1 MSITQNAKIRRITDS
16 TLVIGADIAKKVHVA
31 RACDV
36 RGVELGSPITFKNGR
51 YGFGQLRTWIRSLML
66 HHSCDNVVLGV
77 EPTGHYWMN
86 LAQFLR
92 HEGIQVVLVNPLH
105 VKKTKELEDNSPTK
119 NDRKDARV
127 IALLAKDGRYSEPN
141 IPEDIYADLRVGM
154 NERDRLSE
162 DLKRVQA
169 RIHNWLD
176 RFFPEFTE
184 VFKDWEGKAALV
196 CLHQFPC
203 PTDIQEK
210 TASEIVQA
218 WRDGGISRGVGLS
231 KANLLKELA
240 EESIGLTEGL
250 KMAHQELIILLSQY
264 DLYQEQLDQLM
275 QEIEHLVSQIPG
287 TQQMMSIP
295 GVGLVTVA
303 GFLAEVGDLSG
314 YDSPRQIQ
322 KLAGLNLK
330 ENSSGKHKGR
340 TTISK
345 RGRPKLRS
353 ILFRGVIPLLAKNA
367 EFKELHR
374 YYTQRAQNPLKR
386 MQSAIALSCR
396 LIRVLFALGR
406 KQVPYD
412 PVKVLGAVHME
423 RIQNAA

>member
-1 MSITQNAKIRRITDS
+1 MSITQNSKIRRITDS
-16 TLVIGADIAKKVHVA
+16 TLVIGADIAKKIHVA
-31 RACDV
+31 RASDV
-36 RGVELGSPITFKNGR
+36 RGIELGKPLTFHNSR
-51 YGFGQLRTWIRSLML
+51 HGFEKLLNWIGSLMSD
-66 HHSCDNVVLGV
+66 HSCDNVIFGV

-92 HEGIQVVLVNPLH
+92 HQGVQVVLVNPLH

-127 IALLAKDGRYSEPN
+127 ISLLVKDGRYSVPH

-162 DLKRVQA
+162 DLKRAQA

-176 RFFPEFTE
+176 RFFPEFTQ

-196 CLHQFPC
+196 CLHSIPFPQ
-203 PTDIQEK
+203 DVQGK
-210 TASEIVQA
+210 TAPEIVSM
-218 WRDGGISRGVGLS
+218 WRKSGILRGIGLS
-231 KANLLKELA
+231 KANDLLEIA
-240 EESIGLTEGL
+240 EQSIGLIEGL
-250 KMAHQELIILLSQY
+250 QMARHELKILLGQY
-264 DLYQEQLDQLM
+264 DLYQEQLDLLMTDVEQL
-275 QEIEHLVSQIPG
+275 VNQIPG
-287 TQQMMSIP
+287 TEQMLSVP

-314 YDSPRQIQ
+314 YDNPKQIQ
-322 KLAGLNLK
+322 KLAGLSLK

-353 ILFRGVIPLLAKNA
+353 LLFRCVIPLLAKNS
-367 EFKELHR
+367 EFQELHR
-374 YYTQRAQNPLKR
+374 YYTQRVQNPLKK

-412 PVKVLGAVHME
+412 PVKVLGPVHIE
-423 RIQNAA
+423 RLQNAA

>member
-1 MSITQNAKIRRITDS
+1 MSITQNSKIRRITDS
-16 TLVIGADIAKKVHVA
+16 TLVVGADIAKKVHVA
-31 RACDV
+31 RASNV
-36 RGVELGSPITFKNGR
+36 RGVELGKPLTFDNTR
-51 YGFGQLRTWIRSLML
+51 HGFEKLLTWIRSLML
-66 HHSCDNVVLGV
+66 DHSCDNVIFGV

-92 HEGIQVVLVNPLH
+92 REGIQVVLVNPLH

-127 IALLAKDGRYSEPN
+127 ISLLVKDGRYSVPH

-176 RFFPEFTE
+176 RFFPEFTT

-196 CLHQFPC
+196 CLHEFPC
-203 PTDIQEK
+203 PVDVQEK

-218 WRDGGISRGVGLS
+218 WRKNGILRGVGLS
-231 KANLLKELA
+231 KANLLKEMA
-240 EESIGLTEGL
+240 EQSIGLTEGL
-250 KMAHQELIILLSQY
+250 QMGHQELMILLRQY
-264 DLYQEQLDQLM
+264 DLYQEQLELLM
-275 QEIEHLVSQIPG
+275 SEVERLVSQIPG
-287 TQQMMSIP
+287 TQQMLSVP

-314 YDSPRQIQ
+314 YDNAKQIQ

-353 ILFRGVIPLLAKNA
+353 LLFRCVIPLLAKNA
-367 EFKELHR
+367 EFQALHR
-374 YYTQRAQNPLKR
+374 YYTQRVQNPLKR

-396 LIRVLFALGR
+396 LIRILFVLGR
-406 KQVPYD
+406 KQMPYD
-412 PVKVLGAVHME
+412 PVKVLGPVHME
-423 RIQNAA
+423 RLQNAA

>member
-1 MSITQNAKIRRITDS
+1 MSITQNSKIRRITDS
-16 TLVIGADIAKKVHVA
+16 TLVVGADIAKKVHVA
-31 RACDV
+31 RASDV
-36 RGVELGSPITFKNGR
+36 RGVELGKPLSFDNSR
-51 YGFGQLRTWIRSLML
+51 RGFEKLLTWIRSLMVD
-66 HHSCDNVVLGV
+66 HSFDNVVFGV

-92 HEGIQVVLVNPLH
+92 HQGIQVVLVNPMH
-105 VKKTKELEDNSPTK
+105 VKKTKELEDNNPTK

-127 IALLAKDGRYSEPN
+127 ISQLVKDGRYSVPH

-162 DLKRVQA
+162 DLKRVQT

-176 RFFPEFTE
+176 RFFPEFTT

-203 PTDIQEK
+203 PVDVRGK

-218 WRDGGISRGVGLS
+218 WRENGILRGVGIS
-231 KANLLKELA
+231 KANLLKEMA
-240 EESIGLTEGL
+240 EQSIGLTEGL
-250 KMAHQELIILLSQY
+250 QMARHELRILLRQY
-264 DLYQEQLDQLM
+264 DLYQEQLELLM
-275 QEIEHLVSQIPG
+275 SEVERLVSQIPG
-287 TQQMMSIP
+287 TQQMLTVP

-314 YDSPRQIQ
+314 YDNARQIQ

-353 ILFRGVIPLLAKNA
+353 LLFRCVIPLLAKNT
-367 EFKELHR
+367 EFQALHR

-412 PVKVLGAVHME
+412 PVKVLGPVHME
-423 RIQNAA
+423 RLQNVA

>member
-1 MSITQNAKIRRITDS
+1 MSITQNSKIRRITDS

-36 RGVELGSPITFKNGR
+36 RGVELGSPLTFNNDR
-51 YGFGQLRTWIRSLML
+51 RGFERLNTWIRSIMVD
-66 HHSCDNVVLGV
+66 HSFDNIVFGV

-92 HEGIQVVLVNPLH
+92 REGVHVVLVNPLH

-119 NDRKDARV
+119 NDRKGARV
-127 IALLAKDGRYSEPN
+127 IALLVKDGRYSEPN

-203 PTDIQEK
+203 PADIQEK
-210 TASEIVQA
+210 TVSEIVQA
-218 WRDGGISRGVGLS
+218 WREGGILRGIGKS
-231 KANLLKELA
+231 KANLLKEMA
-240 EESIGLTEGL
+240 EQSIGLTEGL
-250 KMAHQELIILLSQY
+250 KMGHQELTILLSQY
-264 DLYQEQLDQLM
+264 DLYQEQLDLLM
-275 QEIEHLVSQIPG
+275 SEVERLVRQIPG
-287 TQQMMSIP
+287 TEQMMSVP

-303 GFLAEVGDLSG
+303 GFLAEVGDLTG
-314 YDSPRQIQ
+314 YESPRQIQ

-353 ILFRGVIPLLAKNA
+353 LLFRCVIPLLAKNA
-367 EFKELHR
+367 EFQALHR
-374 YYTQRAQNPLKR
+374 YYTQRAQNPLKK

-396 LIRVLFALGR
+396 LIRVLYALGR

-412 PVKVLGAVHME
+412 PVKVLGPVHME
-423 RIQNAA
+423 RLQNAA

>member
-1 MSITQNAKIRRITDS
+1 MSITQNSKIRRITDS

-36 RGVELGSPITFKNGR
+36 RGVELGKPLTFDNSR
-51 YGFGQLRTWIRSLML
+51 PGFLKMRTWIRSLML
-66 HHSCDNVVLGV
+66 DHSCDNVILGV
-77 EPTGHYWMN
+77 EPTGHYWIN

-92 HEGIQVVLVNPLH
+92 REGIYVVLVNPSH

-127 IALLAKDGRYSEPN
+127 IALLVKDGRYSEPH

-184 VFKDWEGKAALV
+184 VFKDWEGKAALI

-203 PTDIQEK
+203 PVDIQEK
-210 TASEIVQA
+210 TTSEIVQA
-218 WRDGGISRGVGLS
+218 WRDGGILRGIGKS
-231 KANLLKELA
+231 KANLLKEMA
-240 EESIGLTEGL
+240 EQSIGLTEGL
-250 KMAHQELIILLSQY
+250 RMGHQELAILLGQY
-264 DLYQEQLDQLM
+264 DLYQEQLDLLM
-275 QEIEHLVSQIPG
+275 SEVEQLVSQIPG
-287 TQQMMSIP
+287 TPEMMSIP

-303 GFLAEVGDLSG
+303 GFLAEVGDLSN
-314 YDSPRQIQ
+314 YTSPKQIQ

-330 ENSSGKHKGR
+330 QNSSGKHEGR

-353 ILFRGVIPLLAKNA
+353 LLFRCVIPLLAKNA
-367 EFKELHR
+367 EFQALHKH
-374 YYTQRAQNPLKR
+374 YTKRAENPLKK

-412 PVKVLGAVHME
+412 PAKMLGPVHVE
-423 RIQNAA
+423 LLQNVA

>member
-1 MSITQNAKIRRITDS
+1 MSITQNSKIRRITDS

-31 RACDV
+31 RACNV
-36 RGVELGSPITFKNGR
+36 RGVELGKPLTFDNTR
-51 YGFGQLRTWIRSLML
+51 HGFERLRTWIQSLMVD
-66 HHSCDNVVLGV
+66 HSCDNIVFGV

-92 HEGIQVVLVNPLH
+92 CRGVQVVLVNPLH

-127 IALLAKDGRYSEPN
+127 IALLVKDGRYSVPH
-141 IPEDIYADLRVGM
+141 IPEDIYAELRVGM

-162 DLKRVQA
+162 DLKRVQG

-176 RFFPEFTE
+176 RFFPEFTS
-184 VFKDWEGKAALV
+184 VFKDWEGKSALV

-203 PTDIQEK
+203 PTDIQDK
-210 TASEIVQA
+210 SASEIVKA
-218 WRDGGISRGVGLS
+218 WRDGGISRGVGMS
-231 KANLLKELA
+231 KAKELKEMA
-240 EESIGLTEGL
+240 EQSIGIIEGL
-250 KMAHQELIILLSQY
+250 RMAHWELVILLSQY
-264 DLYQEQLDQLM
+264 DMYQEQLTHLM
-275 QEIEHLVSQIPG
+275 EEVEHLVSQIPG
-287 TQQMMSIP
+287 TPQMMSIP

-314 YDSPRQIQ
+314 YDNPRQIQ
-322 KLAGLNLK
+322 KLAGLNLR
-330 ENSSGKHKGR
+330 ENSSGEHKGQTKITR
-340 TTISK
+340 
-345 RGRPKLRS
+345 RGRPRLRS
-353 ILFRGVIPLLAKNA
+353 LLFRAVIPLLAKNA
-367 EFKELHR
+367 QFQELHQ
-374 YYTQRAQNPLKR
+374 YYTQRAKNPLKR

-412 PVKVLGAVHME
+412 PVKVLGPVHME
-423 RIQNAA
+423 RLQNAA

>member
-1 MSITQNAKIRRITDS
+1 MSITQNSKIRRITDS
-16 TLVIGADIAKKVHVA
+16 TLVVGADIAKKVHVA
-31 RACDV
+31 RASDA
-36 RGVELGSPITFKNGR
+36 RGVELGKPLTFDNSR
-51 YGFGQLRTWIRSLML
+51 RGFEKLLTWIRSLMVD
-66 HHSCDNVVLGV
+66 HSCDNVVFGV
-77 EPTGHYWMN
+77 EPTAHYWMN

-92 HEGIQVVLVNPLH
+92 HQGIQVVLVNPMH
-105 VKKTKELEDNSPTK
+105 VKKTKELEDNNPTK

-127 IALLAKDGRYSEPN
+127 ISQLVKDGRYSVPH

-176 RFFPEFTE
+176 RFFPEFTT

-203 PTDIQEK
+203 PVDVRGK

-218 WRDGGISRGVGLS
+218 WRENGILRGVGIS
-231 KANLLKELA
+231 KANLLKEMA
-240 EESIGLTEGL
+240 EQSIGLTEGL
-250 KMAHQELIILLSQY
+250 QMARHELMILLSQY
-264 DLYQEQLDQLM
+264 DLYQEQLEFLM
-275 QEIEHLVSQIPG
+275 NEVERLVSQIPG
-287 TQQMMSIP
+287 TQQMLSVP

-314 YDSPRQIQ
+314 YDNARQIQ

-353 ILFRGVIPLLAKNA
+353 LLFRCVIPLLAKNA
-367 EFKELHR
+367 EFQALHR
-374 YYTQRAQNPLKR
+374 YYTQRSQNPLKR

-412 PVKVLGAVHME
+412 PVKVLGPVHIS
-423 RIQNAA
+423 RLQNAA

>member
-1 MSITQNAKIRRITDS
+1 MSITQNSKIRRITDS
-16 TLVIGADIAKKVHVA
+16 TLVVGADIAKKVHVA
-31 RACDV
+31 RASDA
-36 RGVELGSPITFKNGR
+36 RGVELGKPLTFDNSR
-51 YGFGQLRTWIRSLML
+51 RGFEKLLTWIRSLMVD
-66 HHSCDNVVLGV
+66 HSCDNVVFGV
-77 EPTGHYWMN
+77 EPTAHYWMN

-92 HEGIQVVLVNPLH
+92 HQGIQVVLVNPMH
-105 VKKTKELEDNSPTK
+105 VKKTKELEDNNPTK

-127 IALLAKDGRYSEPN
+127 ISQLVKDGRYSVPH

-176 RFFPEFTE
+176 RFFPEFTT

-203 PTDIQEK
+203 PVDVRGK

-218 WRDGGISRGVGLS
+218 WRENGILRGVGIS
-231 KANLLKELA
+231 KANLLKEMA
-240 EESIGLTEGL
+240 EQSIGLTEGL
-250 KMAHQELIILLSQY
+250 QMARHELMILLSQY
-264 DLYQEQLDQLM
+264 DLYQEQLEFLM
-275 QEIEHLVSQIPG
+275 NEVERLVSQVPG
-287 TQQMMSIP
+287 TQQMLSVP

-314 YDSPRQIQ
+314 YDNARQIQ

-353 ILFRGVIPLLAKNA
+353 LLFRCVIPLLAKNA
-367 EFKELHR
+367 EFQALHR
-374 YYTQRAQNPLKR
+374 YYTQRSQNPLKR

-412 PVKVLGAVHME
+412 PVKVLGPVHIS
-423 RIQNAA
+423 RLQNAA

>member
-1 MSITQNAKIRRITDS
+1 M
-16 TLVIGADIAKKVHVA
+16 VVGADIAKKVHVA
-31 RACDV
+31 RASDA
-36 RGVELGSPITFKNGR
+36 RGVELGKPLTFDNSR
-51 YGFGQLRTWIRSLML
+51 RGFEKLLTWIRSLMVD
-66 HHSCDNVVLGV
+66 HSCDNVVFGV
-77 EPTGHYWMN
+77 EPTAHYWMN

-92 HEGIQVVLVNPLH
+92 HQGIQVVLVNPMH
-105 VKKTKELEDNSPTK
+105 VKKTKELEDNNPTK

-127 IALLAKDGRYSEPN
+127 ISQLVKDGRYSVPH

-176 RFFPEFTE
+176 RFFPEFTT

-203 PTDIQEK
+203 PVDVRGK

-218 WRDGGISRGVGLS
+218 WRENGILRGVGIS
-231 KANLLKELA
+231 KANLLKEMA
-240 EESIGLTEGL
+240 EQSIGLTEGL
-250 KMAHQELIILLSQY
+250 QMARHELMILLSQY
-264 DLYQEQLDQLM
+264 DLYQEQLELLM
-275 QEIEHLVSQIPG
+275 NEVERLVSQIPG
-287 TQQMMSIP
+287 TQQMLSVP

-314 YDSPRQIQ
+314 YDNARQIQ

-353 ILFRGVIPLLAKNA
+353 LLFRCVIPLLAKNA
-367 EFKELHR
+367 EFQALHR
-374 YYTQRAQNPLKR
+374 YYTQRSQNPLKR

-412 PVKVLGAVHME
+412 PVKVLGPVHIS
-423 RIQNAA
+423 RLQNAA

>member
-1 MSITQNAKIRRITDS
+1 MSITQNSKIRRITDS

-31 RACDV
+31 RAADV
-36 RGVELGSPITFKNGR
+36 RGVELGKPLTFDNTR
-51 YGFGQLRTWIRSLML
+51 HGFGRLLTWIQSLMVD
-66 HHSCDNVVLGV
+66 HSCDNVVFGV

-92 HEGIQVVLVNPLH
+92 RQGIQVVLVNPLH

-127 IALLAKDGRYSEPN
+127 IALLVKDGRYSVPH

-162 DLKRVQA
+162 DLKRVQG

-184 VFKDWEGKAALV
+184 VFKDWEGKAALI

-203 PTDIQEK
+203 PIDIQGK

-218 WRDGGISRGVGLS
+218 WRDGGISRGIGMS
-231 KANLLKELA
+231 KANLLREKA
-240 EESIGLTEGL
+240 TESIGLTEGL
-250 KMAHQELIILLSQY
+250 QMGHQELAILLRQY
-264 DLYQEQLDQLM
+264 DLYQEQLDLLM
-275 QEIEHLVSQIPG
+275 SEVERLVSQIPG
-287 TQQMMSIP
+287 TQEMMSIP

-303 GFLAEVGDLSG
+303 GFLAEVGDLSA
-314 YDSPRQIQ
+314 YDNPRQIQ

-330 ENSSGKHKGR
+330 ENSSGKHKGQ
-340 TTISK
+340 TKISR

-353 ILFRGVIPLLAKNA
+353 LLFRGVIPLLAKNA
-367 EFKELHR
+367 EFQELHR
-374 YYTQRAQNPLKR
+374 YYTQRTQNPLKK

-412 PVKVLGAVHME
+412 PMKVLGPMHME
-423 RIQNAA
+423 RLQKAA

>member
-1 MSITQNAKIRRITDS
+1 MSITQNSKIRRITDS

-31 RACDV
+31 RACNV
-36 RGVELGSPITFKNGR
+36 RGVEFGTSLVFNNDR
-51 YGFGQLRTWIRSLML
+51 RGFQGLLIWMRSLMQE
-66 HHSCDNVVLGV
+66 HSFDNVVFGV

-92 HEGIQVVLVNPLH
+92 REGVRVVMVNPFH

-127 IALLAKDGRYSEPN
+127 IALLVKDGRYSEPN

-203 PTDIQEK
+203 PTDIQQM
-210 TASEIVQA
+210 TASEIIQA
-218 WRDGGISRGVGLS
+218 WREGGISRGVGQS
-231 KANLLKELA
+231 KAKLLKEMA
-240 EESIGLTEGL
+240 EQSIGLTEGL
-250 KMAHQELIILLSQY
+250 KMGHQELVILLCQY
-264 DLYQEQLDQLM
+264 DLFQEQLDQLM
-275 QEIEHLVSQIPG
+275 VEVEQLVSQIPG
-287 TQQMMSIP
+287 APQMLSIP

-303 GFLAEVGDLSG
+303 GFLAEVGDLTR
-314 YDSPRQIQ
+314 YDNPRQIQ

-330 ENSSGKHKGR
+330 ENSSGEHKGQ
-340 TTISK
+340 TTITK
-345 RGRPKLRS
+345 RGRPRLRS
-353 ILFRGVIPLLAKNA
+353 LLYSVVSYRYWQKTPSFRRYTNTIR
-367 EFKELHR
+367 KEPITR
-374 YYTQRAQNPLKR
+374 
-386 MQSAIALSCR
+386 
-396 LIRVLFALGR
+396 
-406 KQVPYD
+406 
-412 PVKVLGAVHME
+412 
-423 RIQNAA
+423 

>member
-1 MSITQNAKIRRITDS
+1 MSITQNSKIRRITDS
-16 TLVIGADIAKKVHVA
+16 TLVVGADIAKKVHVA

-36 RGVELGSPITFKNGR
+36 RGVELGKPLTFDNTR
-51 YGFGQLRTWIRSLML
+51 HGFERLITWIQSLML
-66 HHSCDNVVLGV
+66 DHSCDNVVFGV

-86 LAQFLR
+86 LVQFLR
-92 HEGIQVVLVNPLH
+92 HGGIQVVLVNPLH

-127 IALLAKDGRYSEPN
+127 IGLLAKDGRYSVPH

-162 DLKRVQA
+162 DLKRVQG

-210 TASEIVQA
+210 TTSEIVQA
-218 WRDGGISRGVGLS
+218 WRDGGISRGVGMS
-231 KANLLKELA
+231 KANLLKEKA
-240 EESIGLTEGL
+240 KQSIGLTEGL
-250 KMAHQELIILLSQY
+250 QMGHRELSILLCQY
-264 DLYQEQLDQLM
+264 DLYQEQLDLLM
-275 QEIEHLVSQIPG
+275 SEIERLVSQIPG
-287 TQQMMSIP
+287 TPEMMSIP

-303 GFLAEVGDLSG
+303 GFLAEVGDLANYG
-314 YDSPRQIQ
+314 NPRQIQ
-322 KLAGLNLK
+322 KLAGLNLR
-330 ENSSGKHKGR
+330 ENSSGKHKGQ
-340 TTISK
+340 TKISR

-353 ILFRGVIPLLAKNA
+353 LLFRGVIPLLAKNA
-367 EFKELHR
+367 EFQELHR
-374 YYTQRAQNPLKR
+374 YYTQRTQNPLKR

-396 LIRVLFALGR
+396 LIRVLFTLGR

-412 PVKVLGAVHME
+412 PAKVLGPVHME
-423 RIQNAA
+423 RLQNAA